1 MIGARELTVEFG
13 PVRALDGVSLDI
25 TPGEVHALAGENG
38 SGKSTLLK
46 VLGGVQRPTNG
57 TVVLDNEAV
66 QLAGVHHAQTLGIGM
81 VFQEL
86 SLFPHLSGYANVAIG
101 REKTRFGL
109 LDTRDVKR
117 QARAAMERLGLADI
131 DLAAPV
137 SALPVAEQQ
146 MVEVA
151 KCMSRV
157 PRIILFDEPTA
168 SLSRREA
175 APLLALLRRLRD
187 DGYTVVFVSHYLEEV
202 FEVADRVTVLRDGKI
217 TLQAPISEVTREG
230 VIRAMLGRK
239 LTDFYPR
246 REGAPRDE
254 PFLTL
259 TGVSC
264 DGLAPVDLQVRDREV
279 LGVVGTIG
287 SGASR
292 LAEVIGG
299 LRPAKTGAITVRG
312 TKVALRSPADALRQG
327 IAYVPEDRRSQA
339 LLQQLS
345 IGANITLPLLAARNS
360 PLVRAGFLRRG
371 AERSMVT
378 KAVGLAGV
386 RTGDP
391 RQPIGVLSGG
401 NQQKVVLGRWFLRE
415 VGCLVLNN
423 PTQGIDVG
431 SKEEVYRHINGLA
444 DSGHAVVFVSSYY
457 PEVLGLADRIVALYE
472 GHVVGVFPRGSV
484 TEEQLVELTM
494 SGRPI
499 AVSAHK
505 GDPS

>member
-1 MIGARELTVEFG
+1 VIGVRDLTVEFG

-25 TPGEVHALAGENG
+25 APGEVHALAGENG
-38 SGKSTLLK
+38 SGKTTLLK
-46 VLGGVQRPTNG
+46 VLGGIQRPASG
-57 TVVLDNEAV
+57 TVVLDGEPAALV
-66 QLAGVHHAQTLGIGM
+66 SVHHAQTLGIGM

-86 SLFPHLSGYANVAIG
+86 SLFPHLSGYANIAIG

-109 LDTRDVKR
+109 LDTRDARR
-117 QARAAMERLGLADI
+117 QANAAMERLGLASI

-137 SALPVAEQQ
+137 GALSVAEQQ

-151 KCMSRV
+151 KCMARA

-202 FEVADRVTVLRDGKI
+202 FEVADRVTVLRDGKV
-217 TLQAPISEVTREG
+217 TLQAPIAEVSREG
-230 VIRAMLGRK
+230 VIAAMLGRK
-239 LTDFYPR
+239 VTDFYPR
-246 REGAPRDE
+246 REGTPQDK

-259 TGVSC
+259 AGVAC
-264 DGLAPVDLQVRDREV
+264 DGLAPVDLEVRNCEV
-279 LGVVGTIG
+279 LGIVGTIG

-299 LRPAKTGAITVRG
+299 LRPARAGQVTVGGAQV
-312 TKVALRSPADALRQG
+312 KLRSPADALRRG

-339 LLQQLS
+339 LLRQLS

-371 AERSMVT
+371 TERSMVT
-378 KAVGLAGV
+378 KAIGLAGV
-386 RTGDP
+386 RAGDP

-401 NQQKVVLGRWFLRE
+401 NQQKVVLGRWFLRD

-444 DSGHAVVFVSSYY
+444 DSGHAIVFVSSYY

-472 GHVVGVFPRGSV
+472 GQVAGVFDRGSV

-499 AVSAHK
+499 AVSARK